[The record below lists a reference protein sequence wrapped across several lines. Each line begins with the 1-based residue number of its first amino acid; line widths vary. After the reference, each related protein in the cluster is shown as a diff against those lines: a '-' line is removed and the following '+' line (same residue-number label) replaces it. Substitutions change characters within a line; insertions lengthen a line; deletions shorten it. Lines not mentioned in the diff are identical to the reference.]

1 MEHAA
6 TAAPVETKVQNST
19 SSPTVVSPKPELLYY
34 TTKIERLMLE
44 PSRVN
49 SELRNARVKN
59 ELSEW

>member
-19 SSPTVVSPKPELLYY
+19 SSPTVVSPKPELLY

-49 SELRNARVKN
+49 SELRNARVTN